1 MLGTLDK
8 IQQSKTK
15 SASLFLKMKK
25 TKKNIYTQNAS
36 FPERFSTV
44 WVCNESITHEHFGL
58 DSLRSTSCMNSL
70 SSLKIY

>member
-8 IQQSKTK
+8 LQQSKTK

-36 FPERFSTV
+36 FPEGFSTV

-58 DSLRSTSCMNSL
+58 DSLRSTTCMNSL

>member
-8 IQQSKTK
+8 LQQSKTK

-36 FPERFSTV
+36 FSERFSTV

-58 DSLRSTSCMNSL
+58 DGLRSTVE
-70 SSLKIY
+70 